1 MVRLILEM
9 ILGWCIINLVIL
21 VLLLWTEKI
30 VVMYRKKLGLPT
42 AQDDGQARYIKLSEY
57 RINRKRKIRT
67 DSTYWLYYN
76 IKGTTM
82 ENRVVD
88 FNIDANGFIE
98 PSGDI
103 NSSYRFMWGGDSTV
117 EAAIV
122 SPEKRFAHL
131 VEEKFRNDNY
141 DVASFNAGF
150 SGGNIFEIN
159 ILLLSKFLPLRPTHV
174 FVCSNVHDIGTLSA
188 NENYIDPFILN
199 NQVILDSDISK
210 TLFQR
215 IKAAIR
221 TCVPNLYTLIYSKS
235 VNKRR
240 RTIKKVTVNEQIEL
254 KHVDPDK
261 IEKRVERIRENY
273 KYFITICKDNDVKP
287 ILMTQAGMF
296 DIENEKLLNIY
307 YKQFNGKTDL
317 PYQEFRKIFH
327 KVNDMIRDI
336 AKEYNVVL
344 IDLERLIP
352 LDEKYIY
359 DLVHYSEEGCH
370 LVADVIYTYK
380 DSILS

>member
-1 MVRLILEM
+1 MARLILEM
-9 ILGWCIINLVIL
+9 ILGWCIINLAIL
-21 VLLLWTEKI
+21 VLILLAEKTVI
-30 VVMYRKKLGLPT
+30 RYRKRLGLPI

-67 DSTYWLYYN
+67 DSSYWLYYN

-82 ENRVVD
+82 ENRIVD

-98 PSGDI
+98 PSGSV
-103 NSSYRFMWGGDSTV
+103 NCFYRFMWGGDSTV

-131 VEEKFRNDNY
+131 VEEKFRNDSY

-159 ILLLSKFLPLRPTHV
+159 ILLVSKFLPLKPTHV
-174 FVCSNVHDIGTLSA
+174 FVCSNVHDIGTLST
-188 NENYIDPFILN
+188 NDNYIDSFVQN
-199 NQVILDSDISK
+199 NQIILDSDISK
-210 TLFQR
+210 TFFQR
-215 IKAAIR
+215 IKAAVRI
-221 TCVPNLYTLIYSKS
+221 CVPNIYTTMY
-235 VNKRR
+235 
-240 RTIKKVTVNEQIEL
+240 KKKKEKVEKVREKEQEEF
-254 KHVDPDK
+254 KHVDSSEV
-261 IEKRVERIRENY
+261 EKRVEKRIRENY

-287 ILMTQAGMF
+287 ILLTQAGMF

-317 PYQEFRKIFH
+317 PYQEFGRIFH
-327 KVNDMIRDI
+327 KVNDIVRDI
-336 AKEYNVVL
+336 AKEYNVLL

-370 LVADVIYTYK
+370 LVADIIYTYK
-380 DSILS
+380 NSILS